1 MIKFF
6 LTDDENT
13 LQNGLHV
20 EEKKNQYILSY
31 PCGSSST
38 CSNYFADF
46 PPGTYL
52 IELFG
57 ASGGA
62 KTEDWI
68 STASSSDQNTCLYQN
83 NITYF
88 PGNTICQKI
97 ESSPGAGG
105 YTSGILNLQ
114 SKTRVYI
121 AIGGQG
127 SYETGSSST
136 CSDGPKGG
144 YNGGGDACL
153 YQSGSASGGGA
164 TRIIVAGGG
173 GGSDNCFKWEYSA
186 DDDGSGGAG
195 GGLKAQGFWIA
206 GVYHNESIATQT
218 SGFTFGNGESARTN
232 GSLHDS
238 GFKDPIGANDR
249 AGAGG
254 GWYGGFSS
262 HHGNGGAGG
271 GSSFA
276 LSKNA
281 EIPSD
286 LIESRNSL
294 YDEPKSEY
302 YAFTKNSQYLIRN
315 PIFFQGIWAGN
326 GKAIITLISIT
337 CTHSISKLR
346 LSFSCLF
353 INILI

>member
-1 MIKFF
+1 MLK
-6 LTDDENT
+6 T
-13 LQNGLHV
+13 V
-20 EEKKNQYILSY
+20 SY
-31 PCGSSST
+31 PYPCP
-38 CSNYFADF
+38 D
-46 PPGTYL
+46 
-52 IELFG
+52 
-57 ASGGA
+57 
-62 KTEDWI
+62 
-68 STASSSDQNTCLYQN
+68 N
-83 NITYF
+83 NITCHPLTITLD
-88 PGNTICQKI
+88 PGSWFI
-97 ESSPGAGG
+97 ELWGAGASNGGG
-105 YTSGILNLQ
+105 YTAGILPLYH
-114 SKTRVYI
+114 KLTVY
-121 AIGGQG
+121 AYLGGQ
-127 SYETGSSST
+127 EMPTG
-136 CSDGPKGG
+136 DNAGYGG

-353 INILI
+353 LSWATSTQITGTTKPRASTR